1 MTTDEDGRSLLVT
14 EPAHTSPLSLLLGF
28 SAMLPIAAGAL
39 LAWLPPPFGILAE
52 AATLLWAGAILCFL
66 AGVRR
71 GVSFRTPGGPTPA
84 QIATMLWLF
93 VLGVGALATLP
104 LGLARVLL
112 LLGYVSL
119 AVLDP
124 LAARR
129 GEAPLF
135 FSRLRPVQMAI
146 PIVSIL
152 VIVAHDLLR
161 PGAAA

>member
-1 MTTDEDGRSLLVT
+1 MEDSRSFTVT
-14 EPAHTSPLSLLLGF
+14 EPGHSSPLSLLLAF
-28 SAMLPIAAGAL
+28 SAMLPIAAGAV
-39 LAWLPPPFGILAE
+39 LAWLLPAPLGPLAE
-52 AATLLWAGAILCFL
+52 AGAVLWAGAVLCFL

-71 GVSFRTPGGPTPA
+71 GVSFRTPGGPRWA

-104 LGLARVLL
+104 LEVARVLL

-135 FSRLRPVQMAI
+135 FERLRPVQMSI
-146 PIVSIL
+146 PIVSVLAIM
-152 VIVAHDLLR
+152 AHDLLR
-161 PGAAA
+161 SG